1 MSLWYRLLPLRPHNE
16 VPDASTKV
24 GSSGHVSAG
33 CKDNTCW
40 NYNHQPLLQYIE
52 ILRYIVNIH
61 IYILPYECLST
72 NDGHRMMAFFMAE
85 PSWPIIA
92 ISTRGCTAA
101 TTSSFGGCTCTNRW
115 SQFHWSSLA
124 GAVFLSLM
132 LCGWQG
138 CMIFHDIRYI
148 EYCKYKISIEL

>member
-61 IYILPYECLST
+61 IYIYIAIWMFIHQWWPS
-72 NDGHRMMAFFMAE
+72 NDGFFHGWTILAHHRNIHSRLHRCHHQLLRWVYLHQSLIPISLIQPGRCGFSEFDALWMA
-85 PSWPIIA
+85 
-92 ISTRGCTAA
+92 G
-101 TTSSFGGCTCTNRW
+101 
-115 SQFHWSSLA
+115 
-124 GAVFLSLM
+124 V
-132 LCGWQG
+132 
-138 CMIFHDIRYI
+138 HDIPWYTIYRI
-148 EYCKYKISIEL
+148 LQI